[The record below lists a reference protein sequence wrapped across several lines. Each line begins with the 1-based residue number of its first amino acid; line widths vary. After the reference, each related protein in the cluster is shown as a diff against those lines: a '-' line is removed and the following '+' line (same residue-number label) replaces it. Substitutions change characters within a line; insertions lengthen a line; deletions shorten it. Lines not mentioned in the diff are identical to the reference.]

1 MAKVLNIQQEI
12 TEGLK
17 DLLHYLLQ
25 AKKVRAVLSL
35 TKENSSESVNYSLI
49 SDPEKLQDAVPL
61 YPLMPNNAAKLLSRL
76 TIREALKEP
85 IAAMLRPCELRAFV
99 ELVKR
104 QQGSLE
110 NVVTISSICS
120 GVYPIKMFTEGKV
133 DNLLADYWSAASKGE
148 QIDGIRETC
157 SSCEYF
163 IPQNADLIVA
173 SANEDTTCTIFL
185 NTEKGMEMTEGFQG
199 EPGEAELET
208 ERIRQLRKF
217 RKKEREQLVQ
227 EMTELFSGL
236 EGIVDVF
243 APCISCHGCRSI
255 CPICYCRLCEF
266 DSRLN
271 EYTPLNYETELHKRG
286 GVRVPPNTATFH
298 IGRLVHMGISCV
310 GCGMC
315 SDVCPVDIPVSK
327 VFKKVGEATQHMFDY
342 LPGRDVEE
350 SIPLTTFEEQ
360 ELAEVED

>member
-1 MAKVLNIQQEI
+1 MANVLNIQKEI

-17 DLLHYLLQ
+17 ELLRYFLQ
-25 AKKVRAVLSL
+25 EKKVHAVLSL
-35 TKENSSESVNYSLI
+35 KKGDSSGAVNYSLI
-49 SDPEKLQDAVPL
+49 SDPEKLKDAVPL
-61 YPLMPNNAAKLLSRL
+61 YPLMPNNAAKLLSRM
-76 TIREALKEP
+76 TMREPLKEP
-85 IAAMLRPCELRAFV
+85 VAVVLRPCELRAFV

-120 GVYPIKMFTEGKV
+120 GVYPIKMLTEGKV

-148 QIDGIRETC
+148 RIEEIRDTC
-157 SSCEYF
+157 RSCEYF
-163 IPQNADLIVA
+163 IPENADLIVTNA
-173 SANEDTTCTIFL
+173 SDDPTWTVFL
-185 NTEKGMEMTEGFQG
+185 NTEKGIEMAEEFQG

-208 ERIRQLRKF
+208 ERIIRIRDFRQ
-217 RKKEREQLVQ
+217 KEREQFVQ
-227 EMTELFSGL
+227 EMTKLFSGL
-236 EGIVDVF
+236 EGVVEMF

-271 EYTPLNYETELHKRG
+271 EYTPLNYETELRKRG

-315 SDVCPVDIPVSK
+315 SDVCPVDIPVAK
-327 VFKKVGEATQHMFDY
+327 VFKKVGESTQQMFDY
-342 LPGRDVEE
+342 VPGRDAKEP
-350 SIPLTTFEEQ
+350 IPLTTFEEQ